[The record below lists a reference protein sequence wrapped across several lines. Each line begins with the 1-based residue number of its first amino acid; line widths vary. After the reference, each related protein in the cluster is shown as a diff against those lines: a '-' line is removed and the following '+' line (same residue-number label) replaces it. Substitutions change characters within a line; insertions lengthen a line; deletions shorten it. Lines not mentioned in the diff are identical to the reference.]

1 MNRYQI
7 IGNLG
12 NDATVRT
19 LDSGTNAISFN
30 VAVTKKWTD
39 KQGQKQ
45 ESTTWVSCTQWKLK
59 DQSTA
64 VAQYLKKGTRVLVE
78 GEPSARSYTDNSGAA
93 KASLDMRVDNIELL
107 SQANTNG
114 AAPVTNQAQPVQ
126 AVPMDNQD
134 LPF

>member
-39 KQGQKQ
+39 KNGEKK

-59 DQSTA
+59 DQSTT

-114 AAPVTNQAQPVQ
+114 AAPATNQAQPVQ

>member
-12 NDATVRT
+12 NDATIRT
-19 LDSGTNAISFN
+19 LDNGSSAISFN

-93 KASLDMRVDNIELL
+93 KASLDLRVDNVELL
-107 SQANTNG
+107 SQANT
-114 AAPVTNQAQPVQ
+114 APATNQAQPVQ

>member
-39 KQGQKQ
+39 KSGEKK
-45 ESTTWVSCTQWKLK
+45 ESTTWVSCTQWKIK

-93 KASLDMRVDNIELL
+93 KASLDLRVDNVELL
-107 SQANTNG
+107 SQANT
-114 AAPVTNQAQPVQ
+114 APATNQAQPVQ